1 MESVYTKRMRRKI
14 TRYGLRRGCPIVY
27 HPWRCVDPRAFTLIE
42 LLVVIAVIA
51 VLLAVFVPVMSA
63 ARERAQRAVCLS
75 NLRQLTA
82 AWIAYA
88 DDHAGKLVS
97 GSVGRATTVTA
108 GRSVYRI
115 LDGWLGTAFY
125 YPESREVLFADPAK
139 GSLWPYLRDI
149 DVYRCPRGQAV
160 HYATYA
166 TVAAANGARYVEG
179 TYKVETK
186 GNSEMVAFGI
196 RAGGTVLRLT
206 RITDIDS
213 PGGAERAVFMDQG
226 VTPGGGD
233 YVVNYLRPQW
243 FPGNP
248 PPIHHADGVT
258 LSMAD
263 GHAEYWK
270 WKGHETVAGF
280 QRKSLPISDTGRFRD
295 ALTGGDYEPKT
306 EDGLRD
312 LQRLQRAT
320 WGRLGYTVAL
330 SP

>member
-1 MESVYTKRMRRKI
+1 MESVCTKRMRRKI
-14 TRYGLRRGCPIVY
+14 TRYGLRWGRPIVY

-88 DDHAGKLVS
+88 DDHAGRLVS
-97 GSVGRATTVTA
+97 GSVGRATTVTT

-115 LDGWLGTAFY
+115 LDGWLGTAFR

-149 DVYRCPRGQAV
+149 DVYRCPRGQAD

-166 TVAAANGARYVEG
+166 PVAAVNGAYYVEG

-206 RITDIDS
+206 RITDIGS
-213 PGGAERAVFMDQG
+213 PGPAERAVFLDEG
-226 VTPGGGD
+226 VTPPGSGF
-233 YVVNYLRPQW
+233 VVNYLRPQW

-320 WGRLGYTVAL
+320 WGRLGYAVAL